1 MLISIDPKM
10 SNIQSQISNIQ
21 SALQAAYPADEANA
35 LAWWIAEELTG
46 LSRTELQFGCKG
58 TNFSSHMQEIE
69 TIIDRL
75 LHFEPIQY
83 IFGHTLWNGL
93 DLKVTPSTLIPRP
106 ETAELVERIN
116 LKSEILNLKS
126 QIHVLDVG
134 TGSGCIAI
142 ALKKAHPEWSVTGID
157 ISPDAIEVARENA
170 RRNNVEVDFY
180 VADILSPSMG
190 ESEGESNLK
199 FQISNLKFQI
209 LNLKYDVVVSNP
221 PYICES
227 EKVSMKSNV
236 LDYEPSTALFV
247 PDSDPLLFYRRIAEL
262 SSMDYR
268 QALSR
273 NDQRP
278 TTNDQRLIFFEINE
292 AYGPQL
298 SAMLESIGYTDIQI
312 HKDIYGKDRI
322 IEARMAR

>member
-1 MLISIDPKM
+1 MLTIVDPKM

-21 SALQAAYPADEANA
+21 SALQAAYPADEANT

-157 ISPDAIEVARENA
+157 ISPEAIEVARENA
-170 RRNNVEVDFY
+170 RRNNVEIDFY

-190 ESEGESNLK
+190 ESEGASNLK
-199 FQISNLKFQI
+199 FQIS
-209 LNLKYDVVVSNP
+209 NLKYDVVVSNP

-262 SSMDYR
+262 QTRRNPNSKQG
-268 QALSR
+268 QAQTPKPLF
-273 NDQRP
+273 
-278 TTNDQRLIFFEINE
+278 LFFEINE